1 MVAAKGPSLGGERM
15 RRFLLLTLAA
25 MTFAAVVAA
34 PEPAAAV
41 AVGRP
46 APAFQAADAEGKP
59 VSLASLHG
67 KTVVLEWTNNGCPY
81 VGHMYASGVMQTL
94 QRQAAAE
101 GVVWLAVISSAPG
114 KQGYLTAAGVKDWKA
129 KVGAAP
135 AAVILDPSGQLGQAY
150 GAKTTP
156 DMFVIDPAG
165 KLVYAGAIDDN
176 PSTDPGDAKR
186 ARNYVALA
194 LADLKEGKPV
204 NPALTVSYGCSVK
217 YR

>member
-1 MVAAKGPSLGGERM
+1 M
-15 RRFLLLTLAA
+15 RRFLLILAA
-25 MTFAAVVAA
+25 ALAA
-34 PEPAAAV
+34 PGLAGAAD
-41 AVGRP
+41 VGHT
-46 APAFQAADAEGKP
+46 APAFQVTDAEGKP
-59 VSLASLHG
+59 VSLLALHG
-67 KTVVLEWTNNGCPY
+67 KTVVLEWTNSGCPY

-101 GVVWLAVISSAPG
+101 SVIWLSVISSAPG
-114 KQGYLTAAGVKDWKA
+114 KQGYLTGAGVKDWKA

-156 DMFVIDPAG
+156 DMFVIDPSG

-176 PSTDPGDAKR
+176 PSTDPADAKR

-194 LADLKEGKPV
+194 LADLRDGKPV

>member
-1 MVAAKGPSLGGERM
+1 M
-15 RRFLLLTLAA
+15 RSSLLTHAAALAIALAA
-25 MTFAAVVAA
+25 PTALAAVD
-34 PEPAAAV
+34 
-41 AVGRP
+41 VGHT
-46 APAFQAADAEGKP
+46 APAFAVTDADGKP
-59 VSLASLHG
+59 VSLAALHG
-67 KTVVLEWTNNGCPY
+67 KPVVLEWTNNGCPY

-114 KQGYLTAAGVKDWKA
+114 KQGYLTVAGVKDWRA

-135 AAVILDPSGQLGQAY
+135 AAVVLDPSGQLGQAY

-156 DMFVIDPAG
+156 DMFVIDRSG

-176 PSTDPGDAKR
+176 PSTDPADAKR

-194 LADLKEGKPV
+194 LADLKDGKPID
-204 NPALTVSYGCSVK
+204 PALTVSYGCSVK